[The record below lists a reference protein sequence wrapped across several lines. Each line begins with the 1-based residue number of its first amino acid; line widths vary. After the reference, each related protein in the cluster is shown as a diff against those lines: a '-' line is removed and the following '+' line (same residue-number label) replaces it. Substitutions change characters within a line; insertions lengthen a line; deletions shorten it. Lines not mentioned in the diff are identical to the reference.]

1 MVAEKITKSELLE
14 LLNTL
19 EPKIK
24 KSLWNTR
31 FQDQEDLEQD
41 IKVKILESYEKIA
54 DIKVPNFEQFL
65 GDYLS
70 NEKKKS

>member
-1 MVAEKITKSELLE
+1 MAEKITKSELLE

-41 IKVKILESYEKIA
+41 IKVKILESYDKIA

-65 GDYLS
+65 FDYLS
-70 NEKKKS
+70 SEKKK

>member
-1 MVAEKITKSELLE
+1 MTKSELLE

>member
-1 MVAEKITKSELLE
+1 MAEKITKTELLE

-41 IKVKILESYEKIA
+41 IKVKILESYERIA

>member
-1 MVAEKITKSELLE
+1 MAEKITKSELLE

-65 GDYLS
+65 FDYLS
-70 NEKKKS
+70 SEKKK

>member
-1 MVAEKITKSELLE
+1 MAEKITKSELLE

-65 GDYLS
+65 FDYLS

>member
-1 MVAEKITKSELLE
+1 MAKKMTKSELLE

>member
-1 MVAEKITKSELLE
+1 MAEKMTKSELLE

-70 NEKKKS
+70 SEKKKS

>member
-1 MVAEKITKSELLE
+1 VAEKITKSELLE
-14 LLNTL
+14 ILNTL

-31 FQDQEDLEQD
+31 LQDQEDLEQD

-65 GDYLS
+65 GDYLTT
-70 NEKKKS
+70 EKNKK

>member
-1 MVAEKITKSELLE
+1 MAEKITKSELLE

>member
-1 MVAEKITKSELLE
+1 MAEKITKNELLE

-65 GDYLS
+65 FDYLS

>member
-1 MVAEKITKSELLE
+1 MAEKITKRELFE

-31 FQDQEDLEQD
+31 LQDQEDLEQD
-41 IKVKILESYEKIA
+41 IKFKILESYEKIA
-54 DIKVPNFEQFL
+54 NIKVPNFEQFL
-65 GDYLS
+65 EEYLKT
-70 NEKKKS
+70 EKHKK